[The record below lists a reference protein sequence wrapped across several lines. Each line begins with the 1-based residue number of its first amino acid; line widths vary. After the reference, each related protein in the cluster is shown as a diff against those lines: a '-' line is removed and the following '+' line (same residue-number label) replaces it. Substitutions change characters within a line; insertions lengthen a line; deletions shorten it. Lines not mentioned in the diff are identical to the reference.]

1 MVAHCTVRITI
12 IFLLLLVETQGFWGN
27 DQRNLERTIQML
39 ENRIKASEK
48 AYMLVIEANHRNSE
62 SVIEANHRNSESE
75 INAFKEYAVNFTS
88 ELKADI
94 AKVNADIAK
103 VNEKLDDLNVFKLQI
118 GLEWTVT
125 ISLLSIVSAY
135 VVPYYAKKWGWVTP

>member
-1 MVAHCTVRITI
+1 MVARCTVRITI

-27 DQRNLERTIQML
+27 DQRNLDRTIQML

-62 SVIEANHRNSESE
+62 SE
-75 INAFKEYAVNFTS
+75 INAFKEYAVNLTS

-103 VNEKLDDLNVFKLQI
+103 VNADIVKVNEKLDDLNMFKIQI
-118 GLEWTVT
+118 GLGWTVI